1 MEKKS
6 RQDHLKLVRP
16 VTTHTQPPGNLK
28 PPGKNLW
35 STVMAEYQIGD
46 SGSLTLLGEACR
58 ALDRA
63 EEWAAIIAKD
73 GPTIYTK
80 NGVRDHP
87 LLKHELMARSFLTRT
102 LIRIGIVDIPA
113 RPIGRP
119 PQGGLGVTSTADD
132 LLEEEE

>member
-6 RQDHLKLVRP
+6 PRSNLKLVSSDA
-16 VTTHTQPPGNLK
+16 TQPRPPENLK
-28 PPGKNLW
+28 QPGRNLW
-35 STVMAEYQIGD
+35 STVMAEYQIDD
-46 SGSLTLLGEACR
+46 SGSLALLAEACL

-73 GPTIYTK
+73 GPTIRTK
-80 NGVRDHP
+80 SGLRDHP

-119 PQGGLGVTSTADD
+119 PKGGLGITTTADD
-132 LLEEEE
+132 LLEKEE

>member
-1 MEKKS
+1 
-6 RQDHLKLVRP
+6 
-16 VTTHTQPPGNLK
+16 
-28 PPGKNLW
+28 
-35 STVMAEYQIGD
+35 
-46 SGSLTLLGEACR
+46 LTLLAEACR

-102 LIRIGIVDIPA
+102 LIRISIVDMPA

-119 PQGGLGVTSTADD
+119 PRGGLGITSTAD
-132 LLEEEE
+132 LLEEEDE